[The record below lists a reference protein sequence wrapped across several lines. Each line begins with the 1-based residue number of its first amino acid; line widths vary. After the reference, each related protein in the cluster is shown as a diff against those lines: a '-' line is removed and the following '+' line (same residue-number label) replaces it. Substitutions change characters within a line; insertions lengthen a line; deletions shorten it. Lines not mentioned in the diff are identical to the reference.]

1 MHDDDLFVAMEMMVA
16 VMMVVMMVVMM
27 MVMMPLVPAAG
38 RGGRWRGGERESA
51 GERGGRE
58 YA

>member
-1 MHDDDLFVAMEMMVA
+1 
-16 VMMVVMMVVMM
+16 MVVMM